1 MKNSHIILLLA
12 FLAGTTGKAQML
24 NEMFKEDTSLSDLP
38 AKSLRT
44 EIDAT
49 AFFRDNEYDSEV
61 QNGYSLPGV
70 RLTPHIAYNPLSQIN
85 IELGAS
91 MLFFN
96 GANKYPC
103 FAYHDIGTWK
113 GNQYQRGSHVLPWV
127 RLQASLKHVDVILGN
142 IYGGANHELIA
153 PLFNPEQNISADPEM
168 GLQILLHRPH
178 INLDTWLNWQSY
190 IFEED
195 SHQEA
200 FTVGTNA
207 KILWNS
213 GAIQYYSPVQL
224 LIQHRGGEQDN
235 TNMMVQTICNAS
247 IGAGMRIDREEGRL
261 NFIDAQA
268 NAIACYQQAG
278 ELWPFDTGFAWHAG
292 VKAGWF
298 KHLSAGLDY
307 VHSPR
312 QFVSLYGNPFYN
324 TLSLIDGGTQITED
338 GSIVG
343 TFKTQYTKMHN
354 VRLGIDYQ
362 YTFAKAYTL
371 GAEAEVF
378 CINGKKKGMPGRL
391 SETCFSFGVYLRVSP
406 SFIIKKF

>member
-1 MKNSHIILLLA
+1 M
-12 FLAGTTGKAQML
+12 GKAQML

-38 AKSLRT
+38 DKSLRA

-195 SHQEA
+195 SH
-200 FTVGTNA
+200 
-207 KILWNS
+207 K
-213 GAIQYYSPVQL
+213 
-224 LIQHRGGEQDN
+224 R
-235 TNMMVQTICNAS
+235 
-247 IGAGMRIDREEGRL
+247 
-261 NFIDAQA
+261 
-268 NAIACYQQAG
+268 
-278 ELWPFDTGFAWHAG
+278 
-292 VKAGWF
+292 
-298 KHLSAGLDY
+298 
-307 VHSPR
+307 HSPWEQTQR
-312 QFVSLYGNPFYN
+312 YCGTAAPYSTIRLY
-324 TLSLIDGGTQITED
+324 S
-338 GSIVG
+338 
-343 TFKTQYTKMHN
+343 
-354 VRLGIDYQ
+354 
-362 YTFAKAYTL
+362 
-371 GAEAEVF
+371 
-378 CINGKKKGMPGRL
+378 
-391 SETCFSFGVYLRVSP
+391 FSFSTEAASRTTP
-406 SFIIKKF
+406 T